1 VKTIEE
7 ATSDGVDENARTIR
21 DAPAVAS
28 MPPSRFGHY
37 RIMGELGRGGMGV
50 VYRARDER
58 SGIDCALKLLPPEL
72 AKDEHYAERFKREV
86 RATAKLDHPVLLKVL
101 DDGEQDGTLYFAT
114 ELAEGGSLRDL
125 LKKQRTIP
133 APLALL
139 LIDELLDGLA
149 AAHAAGVVHRDL
161 KPENLLLTKAGAL
174 KIADF
179 GIAKATDDDTLTKTG
194 ALIGTPRYM
203 SPEQAR
209 GREVRASSDV
219 FSTGTIFYELLAG
232 SNPFAAGSTSATLVR
247 VIAASTAPIFDVT
260 PTVPAPIE
268 QMIERMHFEDPARRP
283 SAKDARETLTPF
295 VLEASVRHGE
305 SRGRLLEQPQETSHA
320 VSRVEAAAERA
331 RAKELV
337 AQGNA
342 HAAAFAWWRA
352 SLWADDAGVADMRE
366 ALQLGFKFNAPPS
379 ARLASVEQQI
389 RVQPEAPLPLLRAA
403 EAARID
409 GDLFRAA
416 SYMKRYLRLQPS
428 DVKVRNDLAALLG
441 IDRAHVVTAPDAP
454 ARMSGA
460 GLELA
465 TTRGRS
471 PFAVAATGAP
481 MAAPFAN
488 GDDLPPDSETVDA
501 GPMVRAV
508 DARALAHERVA
519 EATSSKPTVGH
530 MVDDIVANVRA
541 IPTPLAVVLVAL
553 GGVALFSLKIAF
565 AAGLAVVGG
574 FVLFERI
581 FTKVDPA
588 VDTTPDP
595 TLAQLIRDALVHV
608 DGIHS
613 ERARAL
619 LERGANNATLGD
631 RVAARNDLDK
641 ALELFGSGHPIRA
654 ALAEARA
661 RLVDP

>member
-1 VKTIEE
+1 MKTNED
-7 ATSDGVDENARTIR
+7 TGVDEHARTLR
-21 DAPAVAS
+21 DAAPVPPA
-28 MPPSRFGHY
+28 RFGHY
-37 RIMGELGRGGMGV
+37 RILGELGRGGMGV

-58 SGIDCALKLLPPEL
+58 TDADCALKLLPPDL

-86 RATAKLDHPVLLKVL
+86 KACARLDHPVLLKVL

-125 LKKQRTIP
+125 LKKQRCIP

-139 LIDELLDGLA
+139 LMDELLDGLV

-161 KPENLLLTKAGAL
+161 KPENLLLTSAGAL

-209 GREVRASSDV
+209 GRLVLPSSDV
-219 FSTGTIFYELLAG
+219 FSAGTIFYELLAG
-232 SNPFAAGSTSATLVR
+232 SNPFAGGSTSATLVR
-247 VIAASTAPIFDVT
+247 VIAASTAPIFDVM
-260 PTVPAPIE
+260 PTVTAPIE
-268 QMIERMHFEDPARRP
+268 QMIERMHFEDPTRRP
-283 SAKDARETLTPF
+283 SAKEARAILTPF

-305 SRGRLLEQPQETSHA
+305 SRARLLKQPEDTSRA
-320 VSRVEAAAERA
+320 VSRIEAAAERA

-337 AQGNA
+337 AQGNVP
-342 HAAAFAWWRA
+342 AAAFAWWRA
-352 SLWADDAGVADMRE
+352 SLWADDDGVADMRE
-366 ALQLGFKFNAPPS
+366 ALQLGFRFNAPPS

-403 EAARID
+403 EAARSD

-416 SYMKRYLRLQPS
+416 SYTKRYLRLMPN
-428 DVKVRNDLAALLG
+428 DAKVRNDLAALLG
-441 IDRAHVVTAPDAP
+441 VDVAHVMIAPDAP
-454 ARMSGA
+454 PRTSGS

-465 TTRGRS
+465 TVRARS
-471 PFAVAATGAP
+471 PFSAP
-481 MAAPFAN
+481 APVAAPFAN
-488 GDDLPPDSETVDA
+488 NASDLSPDSATIDA
-501 GPMVRAV
+501 GPMVRAPSPAANSATRDDV
-508 DARALAHERVA
+508 AR
-519 EATSSKPTVGH
+519 PTVGH
-530 MVDDIVANVRA
+530 MVDDIIANVRA
-541 IPTPLAVVLVAL
+541 IPTPLAIALVAL
-553 GGVALFSLKIAF
+553 GGVALFSIKIAF
-565 AAGLAVVGG
+565 AAALAVVGT
-574 FVLFERI
+574 FVLFERL
-581 FTKVDPA
+581 FPKADAA

-595 TLAQLIRDALVHV
+595 TLAQLIRASLAHV

-631 RVAARNDLDK
+631 RLGARRDVDAALD
-641 ALELFGSGHPIRA
+641 LFGPAHPIRT
-654 ALAEARA
+654 ALADARA
-661 RLVDP
+661 RMTEP